1 MAKFAVLNGNKIS
14 NVIIADTKEIAENL
28 TNTTC
33 IEILDSNVGLGYI
46 YDSTTNSFMIE
57 SNE

>member
-14 NVIIADTKEIAENL
+14 NMIIADTKEIAENI
-28 TNTTC
+28 TNATC
-33 IEILDSNVGLGYI
+33 IEILDFNVGFGYI
-46 YDSTTNSFMIE
+46 YDSATNSFVIE